1 MERLRQ
7 KIQRIIRERKLY
19 FAILSYFLL
28 FDFLVLGMGILI
40 YHNAAEDARKEAKI
54 QLRAW
59 EGQYA
64 AALDEQYQNL
74 YGAGQNL
81 LNHFYIKRYWRIY
94 EEADISEKIE
104 MFQIPAI
111 LEETKKLM
119 SAVDTIF
126 LYNASEK
133 GFTEEGMVSKDMY
146 YNRIYIYDGVP
157 AQEWDGLLDA
167 PHSVRILPITVVQ
180 CPYSTG
186 STKEILPI
194 VTSRYVNGLK
204 TVVVINVNM
213 KIFTAELRGICEA
226 QRMGYI
232 LKNEEGTV
240 QSAYRWEENYTAAEP
255 VRMGNGWTLTFGMP
269 EEEYMKGSNEI
280 LFFTGCMCLF
290 IVILSFLMS
299 FVFSYVLYNPLHYLQ
314 NTMDKVRRKMRHP
327 AGSMDGQN
335 KRALKKLQEDVERI
349 TEDYTQLLDEY
360 SADMESSVL
369 LYCLYSKLEQSEEA
383 FEKSFA
389 NRYNFKSDVLQCFI
403 LQFEFTERFEEQK
416 EIEKRRLMKAV
427 QMLVESV
434 FYSVAP
440 IGIVGHG
447 ELGFLVLVN
456 AEEEERCGRCITQIL
471 EILRN
476 DEQWFIPYIGVSRV
490 QTLCELQEAYD
501 EARTGLEYA
510 MYRRISSSPQFGEAP
525 LRTQIKYHPSEE
537 AQLLGQLQQGDLPGL
552 KKTLEVLLDQSVQK
566 NYSWRGCRQL
576 FERLYRTASISLSA
590 TLSVQLPIDLLN
602 CNILQ
607 MQEIL
612 MERFRML
619 LQSTN
624 NMTVNTDN
632 QMITA
637 VCDYIAA
644 HYQENISLGAIAE
657 HMGYSSK
664 YMSKLFKESMNW
676 NLSDYINYVRI
687 EKAKELL
694 SETTETMER
703 IQEMVGIPSRTTFL
717 RVFKKF
723 EGITPGQYRK
733 LRQNSVLG

>member
-1 MERLRQ
+1 
-7 KIQRIIRERKLY
+7 
-19 FAILSYFLL
+19 
-28 FDFLVLGMGILI
+28 
-40 YHNAAEDARKEAKI
+40 
-54 QLRAW
+54 
-59 EGQYA
+59 
-64 AALDEQYQNL
+64 
-74 YGAGQNL
+74 
-81 LNHFYIKRYWRIY
+81 
-94 EEADISEKIE
+94 
-104 MFQIPAI
+104 
-111 LEETKKLM
+111 
-119 SAVDTIF
+119 
-126 LYNASEK
+126 
-133 GFTEEGMVSKDMY
+133 
-146 YNRIYIYDGVP
+146 
-157 AQEWDGLLDA
+157 
-167 PHSVRILPITVVQ
+167 
-180 CPYSTG
+180 
-186 STKEILPI
+186 
-194 VTSRYVNGLK
+194 
-204 TVVVINVNM
+204 
-213 KIFTAELRGICEA
+213 
-226 QRMGYI
+226 
-232 LKNEEGTV
+232 
-240 QSAYRWEENYTAAEP
+240 
-255 VRMGNGWTLTFGMP
+255 
-269 EEEYMKGSNEI
+269 
-280 LFFTGCMCLF
+280 
-290 IVILSFLMS
+290 
-299 FVFSYVLYNPLHYLQ
+299 
-314 NTMDKVRRKMRHP
+314 MRHP

-427 QMLVESV
+427 QTLVESV

-456 AEEEERCGRCITQIL
+456 AEEEERCGRCIAQIL
-471 EILRN
+471 DILRN

-576 FERLYRTASISLSA
+576 FERLYRTVSISLSA
-590 TLSVQLPIDLLN
+590 TLSVQMPIDLLN

-632 QMITA
+632 RIITA
-637 VCDYIAA
+637 VCDYIAG

-694 SETTETMER
+694 SETAETMER

-733 LRQNSVLG
+733 LKQNSVLG